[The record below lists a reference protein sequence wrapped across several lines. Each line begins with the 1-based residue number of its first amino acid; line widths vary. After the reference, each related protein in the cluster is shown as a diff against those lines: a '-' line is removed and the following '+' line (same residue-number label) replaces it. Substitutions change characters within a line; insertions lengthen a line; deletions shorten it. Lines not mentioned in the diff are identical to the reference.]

1 MGRSGFHEPLCPLVG
16 ILIDD
21 LQVWYNAGTGLQ
33 FINDANINR
42 IFNNA
47 IDEDVGEIFP
57 SGLNPLLCQIAT
69 EPLNT
74 ISLIDIFIDN

>member
-1 MGRSGFHEPLCPLVG
+1 M
-16 ILIDD
+16 
-21 LQVWYNAGTGLQ
+21 
-33 FINDANINR
+33 NDANINR

-47 IDEDVGEIFP
+47 IGEDVGEIFP

-74 ISLIDIFIDN
+74 ISLIDIFIEN

>member
-1 MGRSGFHEPLCPLVG
+1 MGRSGFHKPLRSIIG

-21 LQVWYNAGTGLQ
+21 LQVWYNAGTGLPCM
-33 FINDANINR
+33 NDANING
-42 IFNNA
+42 IFDNA

-74 ISLIDIFIDN
+74 ISLIDIFIEN

>member
-1 MGRSGFHEPLCPLVG
+1 MGRSGFHKPLRSIIG

-21 LQVWYNAGTGLQ
+21 LQVWYSTGTGLP
-33 FINDANINR
+33 FMNDANINR

-57 SGLNPLLCQIAT
+57 SCLNPLLCQIAT

-74 ISLIDIFIDN
+74 ISLIDIFIEN